1 MADNKPTDYTIT
13 ITYTSD
19 KQIIISYDSKIHTMA
34 AGKLKELIDTYFD
47 SLGEPDISG
56 RQL

>member
-1 MADNKPTDYTIT
+1 MADNEIT
-13 ITYTSD
+13 ITYVSD
-19 KQIIISYDSKIHTMA
+19 KQIMVAYDGKIFTMA